1 MLLAMPT
8 MVWFRRSTTPFCCE
22 MAHHPLVRVV
32 RGELHRRE
40 FTASISTQHA
50 QLLPGLCLCSRLELL
65 DRRRRFV
72 LAGYQ
77 SQPHVPAAVI
87 NQEKVPTPT
96 VRGRRDWPTQIAV
109 DDL

>member
-1 MLLAMPT
+1 MANFTDVNSPPRS
-8 MVWFRRSTTPFCCE
+8 VRSTRSFFPDSASPRLE
-22 MAHHPLVRVV
+22 QLD
-32 RGELHRRE
+32 HRR
-40 FTASISTQHA
+40 
-50 QLLPGLCLCSRLELL
+50 RL
-65 DRRRRFV
+65 V
-72 LAGYQ
+72 LAGDE